1 MTEKKSVDKCSIEWK
16 KFKKGILK
24 MHPSPNK
31 LLYKDI
37 TTGKVV
43 KYIYHHS
50 WAREGW
56 ERSNLVKADYDII
69 KKADKKWQQKKRK

>member
-1 MTEKKSVDKCSIEWK
+1 
-16 KFKKGILK
+16 

-37 TTGKVV
+37 ATGKVV

-56 ERSNLVKADYDII
+56 ERSKLVKSDHDII
-69 KKADKKWQQKKRK
+69 KKADKMYLGSK

>member
-1 MTEKKSVDKCSIEWK
+1 MKLKLDECSCEWQ

-31 LLYKDI
+31 LLYKHI
-37 TTGKVV
+37 ATGTVI
-43 KYIYHHS
+43 KYVYHHS

-56 ERSNLVKADYDII
+56 EKRKLVKADFAII
-69 KKADKKWQQKKRK
+69 KKANRGLE